1 LETATKTIEAAK
13 ESTSAKDAKETK
25 EALDTVK
32 DLQAKKADSEAFIA
46 KYNLDVKTDAAEKSV
61 KEAEVAEKKLLVA
74 KLDADVKKVKDEEDK
89 VKVEI
94 SEKIDQDNAK
104 EIKHSKAPEDPRMKA
119 FDEGVKKM
127 AAEEEEKEEKLE
139 AKKKALE
146 LNVNPGI
153 KAAEERAAKFD
164 DEKDKYAEERA
175 AFEAK
180 KAAKLAKEKA
190 LETQRIQVMS
200 RSNSD
205 NEDYIASLPQHHFNS
220 AHVYD
225 RPCAAGGCFGS
236 KDPRD
241 GGY

>member
-1 LETATKTIEAAK
+1 
-13 ESTSAKDAKETK
+13 
-25 EALDTVK
+25 
-32 DLQAKKADSEAFIA
+32 
-46 KYNLDVKTDAAEKSV
+46 
-61 KEAEVAEKKLLVA
+61 
-74 KLDADVKKVKDEEDK
+74 
-89 VKVEI
+89 
-94 SEKIDQDNAK
+94 
-104 EIKHSKAPEDPRMKA
+104 
-119 FDEGVKKM
+119 M

-200 RSNSD
+200 RANSD
-205 NEDYIASLPQHHFNS
+205 NEDYIASLP
-220 AHVYD
+220 
-225 RPCAAGGCFGS
+225 
-236 KDPRD
+236 
-241 GGY
+241 